1 MTVTQVT
8 RTHGE
13 RDEWTFLD
21 RSTSDYTHAIHL
33 YPARMHPEIAKRI
46 IHKYST
52 DDTIVFDP
60 FMGSGGV
67 LLEGIL
73 AGHDSIGL
81 DINPFAVLLSKVKT
95 TPINKDLARI
105 RHGIL
110 NQSIEDCEAGEYHSD
125 LFPDM
130 NIESWYGKDVVRK
143 LSTLKYHVFGVKDTD
158 VRDFFKICLSLTI
171 RKSSYQRNGSWKMY
185 RMKDREGFNPDPFD
199 TFAKVTNNN
208 INKMD
213 SLMDAAPKGKA
224 YPVFGD
230 TRDVMGSFKGIRD
243 VLDGGKVNL
252 MITSPPYGDH
262 HTTVAYGQFSR
273 HSGLWLDLPPDY
285 VKSVDK
291 VGLGGMCK
299 KDEPDLDSAT
309 LYSTLKAVRKNDLKL
324 TKNKK
329 PCRTEEVY
337 AFFSDLD
344 ACMGQIAGA
353 MITGE
358 SHYCFVVANRTVRR
372 VTIPTDTITVE
383 LSRKWGFKLETV
395 IKRTIP
401 NKVMPSRNA
410 PENESNN
417 TGNTMT
423 EESVVILKY

>member
-1 MTVTQVT
+1 MEQAQVT
-8 RTHGE
+8 DRPNL
-13 RDEWTFLD
+13 EWTFLD

-52 DDTIVFDP
+52 DGTIVFDP

-73 AGHDSIGL
+73 TGHDSVGL

-95 TPINKDLARI
+95 TPIDEDLI
-105 RHGIL
+105 WVRHGIL
-110 NQSIEDCEAGEYHSD
+110 NQSIKDCEAEEYHYD
-125 LFPDM
+125 LLPDM
-130 NIESWYGKDVVRK
+130 DVESWYSKGVARK
-143 LSTLKYHVFGVKDTD
+143 LSALKYHIFSVKDID
-158 VRDFFKICLSLTI
+158 MRDFFKICLSLTI
-171 RKSSYQRNGSWKMY
+171 RKSSYQRNGSWKIH
-185 RMKDREGFNPDPFD
+185 RMRDMEGFDPDPFD
-199 TFAKVTNNN
+199 IFAKVTNDN

-213 SLMDAAPKGKA
+213 SLIDATPKGKA

-230 TRDVMGSFKGIRD
+230 TRDVVGSFRGIRD
-243 VLDGGKVNL
+243 VLDGGKMNL

-273 HSGLWLDLPPDY
+273 HQSLWLDLPPDY

-291 VGLGGMCK
+291 VGLGGRCK

-309 LYSTLKAVRKNDLKL
+309 LRSTLKTVRANDLKL

-344 ACMGQIAGA
+344 TCMGQIAEA

-358 SHYCFVVANRTVRR
+358 SHCCFVVANRTVRR
-372 VTIPTDTITVE
+372 VKIPTDTITVE
-383 LSRKWGFKLETV
+383 LGRKWGFKLETI

-401 NKVMPSRNA
+401 NKVMPTRNA

-417 TGNTMT
+417 TGSTMT